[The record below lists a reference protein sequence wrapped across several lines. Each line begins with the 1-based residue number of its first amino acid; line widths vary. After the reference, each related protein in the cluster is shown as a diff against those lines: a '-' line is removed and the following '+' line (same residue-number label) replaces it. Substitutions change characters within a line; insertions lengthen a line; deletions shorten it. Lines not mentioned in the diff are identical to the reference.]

1 MEIKIYQNRVGVF
14 PHGLMHLRKFNCGD
28 GNVLDL
34 LIKRLDYSDSDS
46 DSDLDLDLDSSI

>member
-46 DSDLDLDLDSSI
+46 DLDLDLDSSI